1 MFNEFANYIT
11 ILNNENTVTVANDND
26 AFSQDDMIVLIT
38 NVLDSMKID
47 YDTRKNDDQTIS
59 IDLYE

>member
-11 ILNNENTVTVANDND
+11 ILNNENTVTVARDND
-26 AFSQDDMIVLIT
+26 AFAQDDMIVLIT

>member
-11 ILNNENTVTVANDND
+11 ILNNENTVTVARDND
-26 AFSQDDMIVLIT
+26 AFAQDDMIVLIT
-38 NVLDSMKID
+38 NVLASMKID